1 MVHSPSERAGFL
13 SEPAVWMLAVL
24 VAIRMVVLLV
34 IVARAGAIGSLDAD
48 IGRAFRIAT
57 SPAVPYRGF
66 PVEFMPIQTAVDR
79 AIAGG
84 TIAAA
89 TIRIALVAFVAD
101 LAAAA
106 AMWWGWGRRVA
117 ATYLLCGL
125 PLLGFIYLRFDLV
138 SVALAA
144 WSLALLHRRR
154 EEPAGAALGL
164 AVMAKLWPLAI
175 APLFALRRARRG
187 LVVAAAVCV
196 VVGGWWYLTGGA
208 KGPFQVVS
216 LRDTRGWH
224 IESVVGSVLWAFG
237 RGSPYREADAMRIG
251 AVTTWAKGL
260 LFVGLLAVEV
270 LLWRRASRERRDPA
284 GAAAL
289 AAVATLGVFAPIL
302 SLQAAAWLVPFAALA
317 LEGDHD
323 ERHTAGVAEVAI
335 VLTGIIA
342 LVWRDHAAE
351 PAGWIAWLVLLRNLV
366 WIDIVVSWLRIPVL
380 PSEPP
385 GPLTPPRRRSADR
398 ATEGIEAVLPF
409 DAE

>member
-1 MVHSPSERAGFL
+1 MAHSPSERTGFL
-13 SEPAVWMLAVL
+13 QEPAVWLLAVL
-24 VAIRMVVLLV
+24 IAIRVVVLLV
-34 IVARAGAIGSLDAD
+34 IVARAGVIGGLDAD
-48 IGRAFRIAT
+48 VGRAFRIAT

-66 PVEFMPIQTAVDR
+66 PVEFMPIQTALDR
-79 AIAGG
+79 AFAGG

-89 TIRIALVAFVAD
+89 TTRIALIAFVAD

-144 WSLALLHRRR
+144 WAMAFLHRRR
-154 EEPAGAALGL
+154 EEPAGATLGL
-164 AVMAKLWPLAI
+164 AVMAKLWPLLV

-187 LVVAAAVCV
+187 LVVAAAVCLV
-196 VVGGWWYLTGGA
+196 IGGWWYLTGGA
-208 KGPFQVVS
+208 KGPIQVLS

-224 IESVVGSVLWAFG
+224 VESVVGSVLWAFG

-251 AVTTWAKGL
+251 AVATWAKGL
-260 LFVGLLAVEV
+260 LFVGMLAVEA
-270 LLWRRASRERRDPA
+270 LLWRRASRDRRDPA
-284 GAAAL
+284 GAATL
-289 AAVATLGVFAPIL
+289 AAVAALGVFAPIL
-302 SLQAAAWLVPFAALA
+302 SLQAAAWLLPFAALA

-335 VLTGIIA
+335 VFTGVIA
-342 LVWRDHAAE
+342 LVWRDHAVE
-351 PAGWIAWLVLLRNLV
+351 PDGWIAWLVLLRNLV

-380 PSEPP
+380 AAEPR
-385 GPLTPPRRRSADR
+385 GPQARPRRRRADR